1 MFNHICHTYFIFV
14 LFICFLNQLLKNV
27 IYRQFCF
34 SVVEKSHTVF
44 QEASKPHMHTHTIF
58 IYLFISLRVA

>member
-1 MFNHICHTYFIFV
+1 M
-14 LFICFLNQLLKNV
+14 LFIGNFV
-27 IYRQFCF
+27 F